1 MNILDYYNNSITLH
15 NSIDIYNLSN
25 KYNSIQLK
33 NKILYI
39 IRQFPNFY
47 LESEVFISYNYEII
61 DTICKSP
68 HLLLPVSVGEIYL
81 FNKIIEWSNANW
93 ELQNINQYVS
103 SLLNTLN
110 LLTIPSK
117 CIKTY
122 LFSFKCS

>member
-25 KYNSIQLK
+25 KYNSIKLK

-47 LESEVFISYNYEII
+47 LESEDFISYNYEII

-122 LFSFKCS
+122 LFSFKC

>member
-47 LESEVFISYNYEII
+47 LESEDFISYNYEII

>member
-47 LESEVFISYNYEII
+47 LESEDFISYNYEII

-122 LFSFKCS
+122 LFSFKC